1 MIKEGAKKQGKKG
14 KKMCL
19 LYVLISYSV
28 ILPETKFKFKNKQ
41 LLSEYIYILPYAI

>member
-14 KKMCL
+14 KN
-19 LYVLISYSV
+19 VLALCSYSV